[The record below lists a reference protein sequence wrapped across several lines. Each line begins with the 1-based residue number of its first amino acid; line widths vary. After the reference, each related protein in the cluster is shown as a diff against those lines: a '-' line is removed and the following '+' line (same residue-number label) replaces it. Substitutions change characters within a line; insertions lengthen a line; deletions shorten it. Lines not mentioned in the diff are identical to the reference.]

1 MSKELLI
8 GRSPLSVIPV
18 PSDKVSVSGAHVKI
32 IVKDNGDWELEDLNS
47 GNGTFVRDH
56 NGNFQRVYKKHI
68 EEKTIIRLGKEGHDS
83 FVFMAHRAL
92 ASDAS
97 YAYEFNC
104 LKKLLRQQLEDEDAV
119 ERKNSRN
126 MNIVKASSPIAMA
139 LCILLQYIVPGLQ
152 DNSTINLWISRA
164 AMGVAP
170 LAVGLFFG
178 IDRNAVKL
186 LKQKR
191 LKVLTCPKCGRPIS
205 EYDIQNM
212 QCSHCK
218 AK

>member
-83 FVFMAHRAL
+83 FVFMANRSL

-97 YAYEFNC
+97 YSY
-104 LKKLLRQQLEDEDAV
+104 
-119 ERKNSRN
+119 
-126 MNIVKASSPIAMA
+126 
-139 LCILLQYIVPGLQ
+139 
-152 DNSTINLWISRA
+152 
-164 AMGVAP
+164 
-170 LAVGLFFG
+170 
-178 IDRNAVKL
+178 
-186 LKQKR
+186 
-191 LKVLTCPKCGRPIS
+191 
-205 EYDIQNM
+205 
-212 QCSHCK
+212 
-218 AK
+218 